1 MGVAGRAGKRQPT
14 PLDYSTNSG
23 WNSLPSLLESL
34 DHVMRLFEGSLAVSR
49 QCEMSLEQKLPELCI
64 SRGPLSQQ
72 HSTQVCQDRYQLTAS
87 MLSML

>member
-1 MGVAGRAGKRQPT
+1 VTKNWWTYGVAGRAGKRLPI

-49 QCEMSLEQKLPELCI
+49 VYEMSLEQILPELWFC
-64 SRGPLSQQ
+64 RGS
-72 HSTQVCQDRYQLTAS
+72 LTFGS
-87 MLSML
+87 EK

>member
-1 MGVAGRAGKRQPT
+1 MGVAGRAGKRLPT

-49 QCEMSLEQKLPELCI
+49 SVKC
-64 SRGPLSQQ
+64 
-72 HSTQVCQDRYQLTAS
+72 H
-87 MLSML
+87 